1 MLKLIGIHLKNKLY
15 VDNAYGKF
23 KYLIDNNGY
32 EISDV
37 SKLDKYIEEIMQL
50 TYVDV
55 EKVRVFD
62 FSTLE
67 IYDISVEDFLN
78 SGDSIYNLDIRECRS
93 GYIINLASTRY
104 RTNLILPV
112 YFNGELLID
121 LTEYGGSNVI
131 KLSDG
136 AFSGLK
142 ILIDAK
148 TNDMHLSYDKEVL
161 IESYDLVESYD
172 NSKLVRAHYIDYII
186 SDSTPDEMFTG
197 VCKRFSDSILIFFE
211 KIAFLGLD
219 SVREN
224 TVIIPNGVERLVI
237 TGKLEVE
244 TNIVLPPSLNTLR
257 GDDCKADETLV
268 SFAISKNSGVRV
280 LKGLT
285 ECCVNDVCWY
295 LCMEKNNPAEILE
308 IIANHSKLN
317 IQLY

>member
-32 EISDV
+32 EVSDV

-67 IYDISVEDFLN
+67 IYDVSIDDFLN
-78 SGDSIYNLDIRECRS
+78 SGDSIYNFDIRECRS
-93 GYIINLASTRY
+93 GYIINLSSTRY

-148 TNDMHLSYDKEVL
+148 TNDMHLSYCKEAL
-161 IESYDLVESYD
+161 LENYDLENSYD
-172 NSKLVRAHYIDYII
+172 NSELVRAHYIDYII
-186 SDSTPDEMFTG
+186 SDNTPDEMFTG
-197 VCKRFSDSILIFFE
+197 ICEKFSDSILIFFE
-211 KIAFLGLD
+211 KIAFLCLD
-219 SVREN
+219 SVKDN
-224 TVIIPNGVERLVI
+224 AVIIPNGVERLVI
-237 TGKLEVE
+237 TGKLGVE

-257 GDDCKADETLV
+257 GDDCKADETLI
-268 SFAISKNSGVRV
+268 SFAISKKSGIRV

-285 ECCVNDVCWY
+285 GCCVNAICWY
-295 LCMEKNNPAEILE
+295 LCMEKNKPDEILD
-308 IIANHSKLN
+308 IISKHSKLKVH
-317 IQLY
+317 LY

>member
-15 VDNAYGKF
+15 AKTAYDKF

-32 EISDV
+32 EVSDV

-62 FSTLE
+62 FITLE
-67 IYDISVEDFLN
+67 IYDVSIDDFLN

-93 GYIINLASTRY
+93 DYIINLSSTRY

-148 TNDMHLSYDKEVL
+148 TNDMHLSYCKEAL
-161 IESYDLVESYD
+161 LENYDLEDSYD
-172 NSKLVRAHYIDYII
+172 NSELVRAHYIDYII
-186 SDSTPDEMFTG
+186 SDNTPDEMFTG
-197 VCKRFSDSILIFFE
+197 VCKKFSDSILIFFE
-211 KIAFLGLD
+211 KIAFLCLD
-219 SVREN
+219 SVKDN
-224 TVIIPNGVERLVI
+224 IVIIPNGVERLVI
-237 TGKLEVE
+237 TGKLGVE
-244 TNIVLPPSLNTLR
+244 TNIVLPPSLKAIS

-268 SFAISKNSGVRV
+268 SFSISKKSSLRV
-280 LKGLT
+280 MKGLT
-285 ECCVNDVCWY
+285 GCCVNAICWY
-295 LCMEKNNPAEILE
+295 LCMEKNNKAEILE
-308 IIANHSKLN
+308 IIANHSKLKVH
-317 IQLY
+317 LY

>member
-15 VDNAYGKF
+15 AKTAYDKF

-32 EISDV
+32 EVSDV

-67 IYDISVEDFLN
+67 IYDVSIDDFLN

-161 IESYDLVESYD
+161 LENYDLENSYD

-186 SDSTPDEMFTG
+186 SDNTPDEMFTG
-197 VCKRFSDSILIFFE
+197 ICKKFSDSILIFFE
-211 KIAFLGLD
+211 KIAFLCLD
-219 SVREN
+219 SVKDN
-224 TVIIPNGVERLVI
+224 IVIIPNGVERLVI
-237 TGKLEVE
+237 TGKLGVE

-285 ECCVNDVCWY
+285 ECCVNAVCWY

>member
-15 VDNAYGKF
+15 AKTAYDKF

-32 EISDV
+32 EVSDV

-67 IYDISVEDFLN
+67 IYDVSIDDFLN
-78 SGDSIYNLDIRECRS
+78 RGDSIYNFDIRECRS
-93 GYIINLASTRY
+93 GYMINLSSTRY

-121 LTEYGGSNVI
+121 LTEYGGSNTI
-131 KLSDG
+131 NLSDG

-148 TNDMHLSYDKEVL
+148 TNDMHLSYCKEAL
-161 IESYDLVESYD
+161 LENYDLENSYD
-172 NSKLVRAHYIDYII
+172 NSELVRAHYIDYII
-186 SDSTPDEMFTG
+186 SDNTPDEMFTG
-197 VCKRFSDSILIFFE
+197 ICEKFSDSILIFLE
-211 KIAFLGLD
+211 KIAFLSLN
-219 SVREN
+219 SVKDN
-224 TVIIPNGVERLVI
+224 AVIIPNGVERLVI
-237 TGKLEVE
+237 NGKLEVE
-244 TNIVLPPSLNTLR
+244 TNIVLPPSLKKLR

-268 SFAISKNSGVRV
+268 SFAISKNSGIRV

-285 ECCVNDVCWY
+285 GCYGNALCWY
-295 LCMEKNNPAEILE
+295 LCMEKNNKAEILE
-308 IIANHSKLN
+308 IIANHSKLKVH
-317 IQLY
+317 LY

>member
-15 VDNAYGKF
+15 AKTAYDKF

-32 EISDV
+32 EVSDV

-67 IYDISVEDFLN
+67 IYDVSIDDFLN

-93 GYIINLASTRY
+93 GYIINLSSTRY

-131 KLSDG
+131 KLSDLTLMG
-136 AFSGLK
+136 G
-142 ILIDAK
+142 IEIYIDAK
-148 TNDMHLSYDKEVL
+148 TNDISLYYNRETLLGSDEIKNSYNE
-161 IESYDLVESYD
+161 
-172 NSKLVRAHYIDYII
+172 SKLVRAHYIDFTPEN
-186 SDSTPDEMFTG
+186 TPDEMFTG
-197 VCKRFSDSILIFFE
+197 VCEKFSDSILIFFE
-211 KIAFLGLD
+211 KIAFLCLD
-219 SVREN
+219 SVKDN
-224 TVIIPNGVERLVI
+224 IVIIPNGVERLVI
-237 TGKLEVE
+237 TGKLGVE

-257 GDDCKADETLV
+257 GDDCKADETLI
-268 SFAISKNSGVRV
+268 SFAISKKSGIRV
-280 LKGLT
+280 IKGLT
-285 ECCVNDVCWY
+285 GCYVNALCWY
-295 LCMEKNNPAEILE
+295 MCMEKNKPDEILD
-308 IIANHSKLN
+308 IIANHSKLKVH
-317 IQLY
+317 LY

>member
-67 IYDISVEDFLN
+67 IYDVSIEDFLN
-78 SGDSIYNLDIRECRS
+78 RGDSIYNFDIRECRS
-93 GYIINLASTRY
+93 GYIIKLASTRY

-148 TNDMHLSYDKEVL
+148 TNDMHLSYCKEAL
-161 IESYDLVESYD
+161 LENYDLENSYG
-172 NSKLVRAHYIDYII
+172 NSELVRAHYIDYII
-186 SDSTPDEMFTG
+186 SDNTPDEMFTG
-197 VCKRFSDSILIFFE
+197 ICKKFSDSILIFFE
-211 KIAFLGLD
+211 KIAFLCLD
-219 SVREN
+219 SVKDN
-224 TVIIPNGVERLVI
+224 TVIIPNGVERLVVD
-237 TGKLEVE
+237 GKLGVK
-244 TNIVLPPSLNTLR
+244 TNIVLPPSLKMLR
-257 GDDCKADETLV
+257 GEDSRADETLV
-268 SFAISKNSGVRV
+268 SFTISKNAGLEVT
-280 LKGLT
+280 KGLT
-285 ECCVNDVCWY
+285 GCGFSTFCWY
-295 LCMEKNNPAEILE
+295 LCRDKTDPIEILE
-308 IIANHSKLN
+308 IIAEHSSVKVHF
-317 IQLY
+317 Y

>member
-67 IYDISVEDFLN
+67 IYDISIEDFLN
-78 SGDSIYNLDIRECRS
+78 SGDSIYNFDIRECRS

-148 TNDMHLSYDKEVL
+148 TNDMHLSYCKEAL
-161 IESYDLVESYD
+161 LENYDLENSYD
-172 NSKLVRAHYIDYII
+172 NSELVRAHYIDYII

-197 VCKRFSDSILIFFE
+197 ICKKFSDSILIFFE
-211 KIAFLGLD
+211 KIAFLSLD
-219 SVREN
+219 SVKDN
-224 TVIIPNGVERLVI
+224 AVIIPNRVERLVI

-244 TNIVLPPSLNTLR
+244 TNIVLPPSLRKLR
-257 GDDCKADETLV
+257 GDDCKDDETLV
-268 SFAISKNSGVRV
+268 SFTISKNSGIRV
-280 LKGLT
+280 LKDLT
-285 ECCVNDVCWY
+285 GCCINAICWY
-295 LCMEKNNPAEILE
+295 LCMEKNNKAEILE
-308 IIANHSKLN
+308 IIAKYSKLKVH
-317 IQLY
+317 LY

>member
-67 IYDISVEDFLN
+67 IYDVSIDDFLN

-148 TNDMHLSYDKEVL
+148 TNDMHLSYCKEAL
-161 IESYDLVESYD
+161 LENYDLENSYD
-172 NSKLVRAHYIDYII
+172 NSELVRAPI
-186 SDSTPDEMFTG
+186 
-197 VCKRFSDSILIFFE
+197 
-211 KIAFLGLD
+211 
-219 SVREN
+219 
-224 TVIIPNGVERLVI
+224 
-237 TGKLEVE
+237 
-244 TNIVLPPSLNTLR
+244 
-257 GDDCKADETLV
+257 
-268 SFAISKNSGVRV
+268 
-280 LKGLT
+280 
-285 ECCVNDVCWY
+285 
-295 LCMEKNNPAEILE
+295 
-308 IIANHSKLN
+308 
-317 IQLY
+317 

>member
-1 MLKLIGIHLKNKLY
+1 MLKLIGIHLKNKICSDMVY
-15 VDNAYGKF
+15 DKF

-32 EISDV
+32 EVSDV

-55 EKVRVFD
+55 ERVRVFD

-67 IYDISVEDFLN
+67 IYDVSIEDFLN

-93 GYIINLASTRY
+93 GYTINLSSTRY

-148 TNDMHLSYDKEVL
+148 TNDMHLSYCKEAL
-161 IESYDLVESYD
+161 LENYDLENSYD
-172 NSKLVRAHYIDYII
+172 NSELVRAHYIDYII

-197 VCKRFSDSILIFFE
+197 ICKKFSDSILIFFE

-219 SVREN
+219 SVKDN

-237 TGKLEVE
+237 NGKLEVE

-268 SFAISKNSGVRV
+268 RFAISKKSSLRV
-280 LKGLT
+280 IKGLT
-285 ECCVNDVCWY
+285 GCCVNAVCWY
-295 LCMEKNNPAEILE
+295 LCMEKNNKAEILE
-308 IIANHSKLN
+308 IIAKHSKLKVH
-317 IQLY
+317 LY

>member
-15 VDNAYGKF
+15 AKTAYDKF

-32 EISDV
+32 EVSDV

-67 IYDISVEDFLN
+67 IYDVSIDDFLN

-112 YFNGELLID
+112 YFNDELLLD
-121 LTEYGGSNVI
+121 LTEYNGSNVI
-131 KLSDG
+131 KLSNG
-136 AFSGLK
+136 AFCSLK

-148 TNDMHLSYDKEVL
+148 TNDMHLSYCKEAL
-161 IESYDLVESYD
+161 LENYDLENSYD
-172 NSKLVRAHYIDYII
+172 NSELVRAHYIDYII

-197 VCKRFSDSILIFFE
+197 ICEKFSDSILIFFE
-211 KIAFLGLD
+211 KIAFLCLN
-219 SVREN
+219 SVKDN

-237 TGKLEVE
+237 TGKLGVE

-268 SFAISKNSGVRV
+268 SFAISKKSSLRV
-280 LKGLT
+280 VKGLT
-285 ECCVNDVCWY
+285 GCCVNAICWY
-295 LCMEKNNPAEILE
+295 LCMEKNNKAEILE
-308 IIANHSKLN
+308 IIANHSKLKVH
-317 IQLY
+317 LY

>member
-15 VDNAYGKF
+15 VDNVYGKF

-67 IYDISVEDFLN
+67 IYDVSIDDFLN

-93 GYIINLASTRY
+93 GYTINLSSTRY

-148 TNDMHLSYDKEVL
+148 TNDMHLSYCKEAL
-161 IESYDLVESYD
+161 LENYDLENSYDTSE
-172 NSKLVRAHYIDYII
+172 LVRAHYIDYII
-186 SDSTPDEMFTG
+186 SDNTPDEMFTG
-197 VCKRFSDSILIFFE
+197 ICKKFSDSILIFLE

-219 SVREN
+219 SVN
-224 TVIIPNGVERLVI
+224 DNAVIVPNGVERLVI
-237 TGKLEVE
+237 TGKLGVE

-268 SFAISKNSGVRV
+268 SFAISKKSSLRV
-280 LKGLT
+280 MKGLT
-285 ECCVNDVCWY
+285 ECCVNSICWY
-295 LCMEKNNPAEILE
+295 LCMEKNNKAEILE
-308 IIANHSKLN
+308 IIANHSKLKVH
-317 IQLY
+317 LY

>member
-1 MLKLIGIHLKNKLY
+1 MLKLIGIHLTNKLY
-15 VDNAYGKF
+15 AETAYSKF

-32 EISDV
+32 EVSDV
-37 SKLDKYIEEIMQL
+37 AKLDKYIEEIMQL

-55 EKVRVFD
+55 ERVRVFD

-78 SGDSIYNLDIRECRS
+78 SGDSIYTLDIRECRS
-93 GYIINLASTRY
+93 GYIINLSSTRY

-112 YFNGELLID
+112 YFNDELLID

-148 TNDMHLSYDKEVL
+148 TNDMHLSYCKEAL
-161 IESYDLVESYD
+161 LENYELEESYD
-172 NSKLVRAHYIDYII
+172 NSELVRAHYIDYII
-186 SDSTPDEMFTG
+186 SDKTPDEMFTG
-197 VCKRFSDSILIFFE
+197 ICEKFSDSILIFFE
-211 KIAFLGLD
+211 KIAFLCLD
-219 SVREN
+219 SVKDN
-224 TVIIPNGVERLVI
+224 TVIITNGVERLVI
-237 TGKLEVE
+237 TGKLGVE

-268 SFAISKNSGVRV
+268 SFSISKKSSLRV
-280 LKGLT
+280 MKGLT
-285 ECCVNDVCWY
+285 GCCVNAICWY
-295 LCMEKNNPAEILE
+295 LCMEKNNKAEILE
-308 IIANHSKLN
+308 IIANHSKLKVH
-317 IQLY
+317 LY

>member
-1 MLKLIGIHLKNKLY
+1 MLKLIGVHLANKS
-15 VDNAYGKF
+15 DAKTAYDKF

-32 EISDV
+32 EVYDV
-37 SKLDKYIEEIMQL
+37 SELDTYIEEIMQL

-78 SGDSIYNLDIRECRS
+78 SGDSIYTLDIRECRS
-93 GYIINLASTRY
+93 GYIINLSSTRY

-112 YFNGELLID
+112 YFNDELLID

-142 ILIDAK
+142 IFIDAK
-148 TNDMHLSYDKEVL
+148 TNDMHLSYCKEAL
-161 IESYDLVESYD
+161 LENYDLENSYY
-172 NSKLVRAHYIDYII
+172 NSELVRAHYIYYII
-186 SDSTPDEMFTG
+186 SDNTPDEMFTG
-197 VCKRFSDSILIFFE
+197 ICKKFSDSILIFFE
-211 KIAFLGLD
+211 KIAFLSFYSIKD
-219 SVREN
+219 N
-224 TVIIPNGVERLVI
+224 TVIVPNGVEKLVI

-244 TNIVLPPSLNTLR
+244 TNIVLPPSLKKLR

-268 SFAISKNSGVRV
+268 SFAISKNSGIRV
-280 LKGLT
+280 IKGLT
-285 ECCVNDVCWY
+285 GCCGNALCWY
-295 LCMEKNNPAEILE
+295 MCTEKNDPAEILD
-308 IIANHSKLN
+308 IIANHSKLKVH
-317 IQLY
+317 LY